1 MDKTNNMPKS
11 IIVSELYKLNDVK
24 ISEMLNN
31 NFNLNATKQ
40 KAEIRA
46 LITDTRNYVKEHPA
60 KSRLLTLYKYW
71 DWADSVRVSEG
82 KVL

>member
-1 MDKTNNMPKS
+1 MM
-11 IIVSELYKLNDVK
+11 
-24 ISEMLNN
+24 
-31 NFNLNATKQ
+31 
-40 KAEIRA
+40 AEIRA